1 MPLRVD
7 IGPRDVAS
15 GATTMSRRTDSAKL
29 PLALADAGAAAATIA
44 AELEGMQAAM
54 LQAAQ
59 RRVQE
64 QTFELETYGE
74 MAARLNGALGAL
86 PTGFPTASAGL
97 PCRGAPISSPR
108 RRALPGPRVPSIP
121 FLRHAA
127 RRAGP
132 QRRLR
137 ATSASSW
144 CRGKTTRPTRRASR
158 RRRARRCAATRSR
171 SRCARRGASASSP
184 ASPPRTWPSSRA
196 PTDERR
202 YRYRAGVAESD
213 ETQWCWRAVLKLYY
227 YCY

>member
-74 MAARLNGALGAL
+74 MAARLNGAHALGAL
-86 PTGFPTASAGL
+86 PAGFPTASAGL

-121 FLRHAA
+121 FLRRAA
-127 RRAGP
+127 RRA
-132 QRRLR
+132 
-137 ATSASSW
+137 
-144 CRGKTTRPTRRASR
+144 
-158 RRRARRCAATRSR
+158 
-171 SRCARRGASASSP
+171 
-184 ASPPRTWPSSRA
+184 A
-196 PTDERR
+196 P
-202 YRYRAGVAESD
+202 
-213 ETQWCWRAVLKLYY
+213 
-227 YCY
+227 